1 MEQEKII
8 DELTGLPPIAQRQVF
23 DFIAF
28 LKTRYTPVSSQSLK
42 NSNLLQE
49 AFVGIWKERKDMS
62 DSVSWVRQTRR
73 EQWNE

>member
-28 LKTRYTPVSSQSLK
+28 LKTRYTPVSSPNSK
-42 NSNLLQE
+42 NINLLQE
-49 AFVGIWKERKDMS
+49 AFVGIWKERKEMS

-73 EQWNE
+73 EQWSE